1 MMKSRFPLQIYPER
15 SGGTCRVKERQCHG
29 EEEGLQACSGRDQST
44 LGNRLENAQ
53 ELIHS

>member
-1 MMKSRFPLQIYPER
+1 MKSRFPLQIYPER